1 MDRSKRRSV
10 PQVMPAPVLWT
21 PYCGAAPAPGEWIAR
36 WNLDPVLLAAF
47 VFGIAFYFLRSR
59 QPENRQRYFGIGIA
73 VLAFL
78 FISPFCALTSALF
91 SARTAHHIF
100 LTAIAAPLLVS
111 SMSPIRLPG
120 GLACWAFA
128 HIAIFWLWH
137 LPSAYAWALGSD
149 AAYWFMQISL
159 LLSACGLWV
168 ALLKSSA
175 PKAAAALLAMM
186 VQMGL
191 LGALLTFSGSALYAP
206 HLLATQAWGLRSEER
221 RVGKARVRTCRSR
234 WAAYN

>member
-1 MDRSKRRSV
+1 
-10 PQVMPAPVLWT
+10 
-21 PYCGAAPAPGEWIAR
+21 
-36 WNLDPVLLAAF
+36 
-47 VFGIAFYFLRSR
+47 
-59 QPENRQRYFGIGIA
+59 
-73 VLAFL
+73 
-78 FISPFCALTSALF
+78 
-91 SARTAHHIF
+91 
-100 LTAIAAPLLVS
+100 
-111 SMSPIRLPG
+111 MSPIRLPG
-120 GLACWAFA
+120 GLSFWAFA

-168 ALLKSSA
+168 ALLQSSA

-206 HLLATQAWGLRSEER
+206 QIGRAS
-221 RVGKARVRTCRSR
+221 CREGVCP
-234 WAAYN
+234 YV